1 MENGKQPVLTG
12 VIQSGEKDPK
22 KRKILG
28 RIALWRVEKRKGRRT
43 PSSNDFGGGWNVHDK
58 RKREGNRRTLPNGKV
73 VLKRCP
79 LVM

>member
-28 RIALWRVEKRKGRRT
+28 RIALWRVEKRKGDED
-43 PSSNDFGGGWNVHDK
+43 SLFQ
-58 RKREGNRRTLPNGKV
+58 
-73 VLKRCP
+73 
-79 LVM
+79 